1 MINPVSNGSQT
12 HAAVQPS
19 AARQSA
25 PQAKAQPQPAATDTV
40 QLSSAKAL
48 LQETLET
55 PAQTAREARSG
66 DLQAKRLLAREA
78 ADKAAG

>member
-1 MINPVSNGSQT
+1 VINPVSNATQAHTSI
-12 HAAVQPS
+12 QPA

-25 PQAKAQPQPAATDTV
+25 AAAPAQPAAATDTV
-40 QLSSAKAL
+40 QLSAAKAL
-48 LQETLET
+48 VQETLET
-55 PAQTAREARSG
+55 PTQTAREARSG